1 MASSLDKLASNLCD
15 THEIQCDKCEGYIEL
30 VNISSK
36 YIALLECKR
45 HKTKKKPTILT
56 KRCWKIPLDTL
67 EGIGPLMKNFT

>member
-15 THEIQCDKCEGYIEL
+15 TREIQCDKCEGDIEL

-45 HKTKKKPTILT
+45 HKTKKSQRYWQK
-56 KRCWKIPLDTL
+56 
-67 EGIGPLMKNFT
+67 GAGKNL

>member
-15 THEIQCDKCEGYIEL
+15 TREIQCDKCGGDIEL

-45 HKTKKKPTILT
+45 HKTKKS
-56 KRCWKIPLDTL
+56 KRY
-67 EGIGPLMKNFT
+67 